1 VDKQMGFKSRL
12 QPDELFEEISDYLWE
27 NKMQRD
33 EDEKKYRLKVQIMDE
48 EEEEVCRIKFQIEFL

>member
-1 VDKQMGFKSRL
+1 MGFKSRL

-27 NKMQRD
+27 NKMKRD

-48 EEEEVCRIKFQIEFL
+48 EDEETCRIKFQIEFL

>member
-1 VDKQMGFKSRL
+1 MGFKSRL

-27 NKMQRD
+27 NKMKRD

-48 EEEEVCRIKFQIEFL
+48 EDEEVCRIKFQIEFL

>member
-1 VDKQMGFKSRL
+1 MGFKSRL